1 MNRLE
6 YRQRLADLL
15 QQEQTGTLSLLTELE
30 RQQQSLAS
38 AQPEL
43 IEASAQAT
51 QQHIQSLEAL
61 EKKRNALA
69 ARLGYSGDNDGMEQ
83 LIRWCDYDGTLAQQ
97 WRKLLEMARRCRD
110 CNQVNGAVVD
120 INRRRVRQ
128 ALGIL
133 RGQQSEAELYGRS
146 GQTAADTLSR
156 PLAKV

>member
-6 YRQRLADLL
+6 YRQRLAALL
-15 QQEQTGTLSLLTELE
+15 EQELGDARRLLAELE
-30 RQQQSLAS
+30 RQQHSLAS

-43 IEASAQAT
+43 IEACAQASY
-51 QQHIQSLEAL
+51 QQLQALEAL
-61 EKKRNALA
+61 GKKRSALA
-69 ARLGYSGDNDGMEQ
+69 ARLGYSSDNDGM
-83 LIRWCDYDGTLAQQ
+83 LKLLRWCDYDGTLGLQ
-97 WRKLLEMARRCRD
+97 WRKLLEMARRCHD

-133 RGQQSEAELYGRS
+133 RGQFSEAELYGRS

-156 PLAKV
+156 PLAKA

>member
-6 YRQRLADLL
+6 YRQRLAELL
-15 QQEQTGTLSLLTELE
+15 AQELTGTRRLFTELE
-30 RQQQSLAS
+30 RQQQSLAG

-43 IEASAQAT
+43 IEASARAS
-51 QQHIQSLEAL
+51 HELIAALEAL

-69 ARLGYSGDNDGMEQ
+69 ARLGYNADNGGMEQ
-83 LIRWCDYDGTLAQQ
+83 LLRWCDYDGTLAQQ
-97 WRKLLEMARRCRD
+97 WRKVLEMARRCRD
-110 CNQVNGAVVD
+110 CNQVNGTVVD

-133 RGQQSEAELYGRS
+133 RGQISEAEVYGRS

-156 PLAKV
+156 PLAKA

>member
-6 YRQRLADLL
+6 YRQRLAELL
-15 QQEQTGTLSLLTELE
+15 QQEQSGTRRLLTELE

-43 IEASAQAT
+43 IEASALASA
-51 QQHIQSLEAL
+51 QHIQTLEAL
-61 EKKRNALA
+61 EKQRNALA
-69 ARLGYSGDNDGMEQ
+69 ARLGYSGDNDGMAQ

-97 WRKLLEMARRCRD
+97 WRRLLETARRCRD

-133 RGQQSEAELYGRS
+133 RGQLSEAELYGRS

-156 PLAKV
+156 PLAKA

>member
-15 QQEQTGTLSLLTELE
+15 QQEQTGTVRLLTELE
-30 RQQQSLAS
+30 RQQQSLGG

-43 IEASAQAT
+43 IEASAHAT
-51 QQHIQSLEAL
+51 QQHLQSLEAL

-110 CNQVNGAVVD
+110 CNQINGSVVD
-120 INRRRVRQ
+120 INLRRVRQ

-146 GQTAADTLSR
+146 GQTATDTLSR
-156 PLAKV
+156 PLAKA